1 MTGLYIHIPLC
12 RSRCRYCDFYK
23 VTPNQWSG
31 SDRFFNAFDLELS
44 LLPDSFKPDTLFI
57 GGGTPSALSAMELDQ
72 FFTLLNKRISLSS
85 VKESTIEVNPNSIDQ
100 EKLLILKQA
109 EINRIS
115 IGVQTFQPSALKLLG
130 RAHNRNQSIEAFN
143 LAREN
148 GFDRVNID
156 LIQAVPGLSELQRI
170 DDVNQILKLQPD
182 HISYYNLIYE
192 PGTPLTRDR
201 DEGKLL
207 LLSDDE
213 EASLYNKIC
222 SELRSAGYFH
232 YETSNFSKKKQECIH
247 NINYWKGGEYF
258 GCGPSAHS
266 HWQGKRYSNIA
277 DLKSYCERLEQGIS
291 IVDMEECL
299 DPVSK
304 ARETLVM
311 WLRLS
316 EGVKKNE
323 FKEISGISI
332 DELYDNEINDL
343 LSNGLLEWNEDVL
356 RIPRKN
362 RFISNTIYTALV

>member
-23 VTPNQWSG
+23 VTPNQWDG
-31 SDRFFNAFDLELS
+31 ADRFINAIDLELS

-57 GGGTPSALSAMELDQ
+57 GGGTPSAFSAIELDQ
-72 FFTLLNKRISLSS
+72 FFTVLRKRISLNSL
-85 VKESTIEVNPNSIDQ
+85 KESTVEVNPNSIDQ

-115 IGVQTFQPSALKLLG
+115 IGVQTFQPNALKLLG
-130 RAHNRNQSIEAFN
+130 RAHNREQSIEAFN

-148 GFDRVNID
+148 GFDRINID

-170 DDVNQILKLQPD
+170 DDVNQILRLQPD

-192 PGTPLTRDR
+192 PGTPLTRDKE
-201 DEGKLL
+201 EGKLS
-207 LLSDDE
+207 LLSDDD
-213 EASLYNKIC
+213 EASLYDKI
-222 SELRSAGYFH
+222 SSRLQSAGYVH

-266 HWQGKRYSNIA
+266 HWKGTRYSNIA
-277 DLKSYCERLEQGIS
+277 DLKVYCEKLEQGLS

-299 DPVSK
+299 DQISK
-304 ARETLVM
+304 ARETLIM

-316 EGVKKNE
+316 EGVAKNE
-323 FKEISGISI
+323 FKEIAGISI
-332 DELYDNEINDL
+332 DELYDNEITDL
-343 LSNGLLEWNEDVL
+343 LGEGLLEWHKDFL